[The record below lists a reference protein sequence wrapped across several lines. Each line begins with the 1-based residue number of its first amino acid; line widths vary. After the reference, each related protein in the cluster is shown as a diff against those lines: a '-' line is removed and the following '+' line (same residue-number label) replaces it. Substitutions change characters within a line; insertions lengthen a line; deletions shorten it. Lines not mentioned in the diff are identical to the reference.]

1 MPQACDDAK
10 TDGIADADHDDWHRC
25 ARAPGGE
32 RGRRPGSNQHP
43 DAGAD
48 QLLHNRGQL
57 LGSLLGPAVENRD
70 GAAVGPTERGESLT
84 ERIEKPLVVLR
95 KAGLDKADARHLG
108 LGRGRV
114 PIDRRSRREQHEPAA
129 V

>member
-1 MPQACDDAK
+1 MMI
-10 TDGIADADHDDWHRC
+10 GIVVV
-25 ARAPGGE
+25 APLAAS
-32 RGRRPGSNQHP
+32 RRPGSNQHP

-48 QLLHNRGQL
+48 QLLHNSGQL

-84 ERIEKPLVVLR
+84 ERIEKPLVVLP

-114 PIDRRSRREQHEPAA
+114 PIDRRSRREQHERAA
-129 V
+129 VHSIAQAETVRLTAGQPFF